1 MDNIMLAETLY
12 DKLKNI
18 RTDNPLCNYTLERC
32 ERLVPLVNEI
42 NALKEEK
49 DALILAHSYIH
60 PDILYT
66 IADHVGDS
74 YGLALKAKE
83 ATEETIV
90 FPAVRF
96 MAETAKILNPSKT
109 VIDPNLNGGCSLAD
123 SITAS
128 NVYTLREKYPDHT
141 FVCYINTTAAV
152 KAACDVCVTSS
163 NVYKIIEKLT
173 NDKIYF
179 LPDKLMGQNVQ
190 NALGNKKQIKLYDG
204 SCYVHEEFT
213 AAEVHLLRESHP
225 NLSVLA
231 HPECTQ
237 SVIKEADVVGSTSQ
251 IVNYVK
257 DHKSDPNPFLIL
269 TECGIASR
277 LQMEHSGINLVGS
290 CMMCRYMKSN
300 SLELILKAIK
310 NPLPSQI
317 ISIDPEDQRD
327 ALSCVNAMFT
337 TLQN

>member
-1 MDNIMLAETLY
+1 MLAETLY

-18 RTDNPLCNYTLERC
+18 KTDNSLCNYTLERC
-32 ERLVPLVNEI
+32 ERLVPFIEEI
-42 NALKEEK
+42 DALKQEK
-49 DALILAHSYIH
+49 NALILAHSYVH

-66 IADHVGDS
+66 VADHIGDS

-83 ATEETIV
+83 ATEEVIV

-96 MAETAKILNPSKT
+96 MAETAKILNPKKM
-109 VIDPNLNGGCSLAD
+109 VIDPNPNGGCSLAD
-123 SITAS
+123 SITEED
-128 NVYTLREKYPDHT
+128 VYILRKKYPDYT

-163 NVYKIIEKLT
+163 NVYKIIENIP

-190 NALGNKKQIKLYDG
+190 QALGNKKEIKLYDG

-213 AAEVHLLRESHP
+213 AAEVHLLRKSHP
-225 NLSVLA
+225 DLSVLA

-237 SVIKEADVVGSTSQ
+237 SVIKEADIVGSTSQ

-257 DHKSDPNPFLIL
+257 DHQSDSNPFLIL
-269 TECGIASR
+269 TECGISSR
-277 LQMEHSGINLVGS
+277 LQVENPSLNLVGS

-300 SLELILKAIK
+300 SLELILKALK
-310 NPLPSQI
+310 SPLPSQI
-317 ISIDPEDQRD
+317 ISIDIEDQRD
-327 ALSCVNAMFT
+327 ALSCINNMF
-337 TLQN
+337 NYNS

>member
-1 MDNIMLAETLY
+1 MLAETLY
-12 DKLKNI
+12 EKLKNI
-18 RTDNPLCNYTLERC
+18 KTDNPLCHYTLERC
-32 ERLVPLVNEI
+32 EHLVPFVEEI
-42 NALKEEK
+42 EELKKEK
-49 DALILAHSYIH
+49 DALILAHSYVH

-66 IADHVGDS
+66 VADHVGDS

-83 ATEETIV
+83 AQEKVIV

-96 MAETAKILNPSKT
+96 MAETAKILNPEKT
-109 VIDPNLNGGCSLAD
+109 VIDPNPNGGCSLAD
-123 SITAS
+123 SVTAED
-128 NVYTLREKYPDHT
+128 VYALREEHPDYT

-163 NVYKIIEKLT
+163 NVYQIIENLP

-179 LPDKLMGQNVQ
+179 LPDKLMGENVQ
-190 NALGNKKQIKLYDG
+190 NALGDKKTIKLYDG

-213 AAEVHLLRESHP
+213 ADEVQLLKKSHP

-251 IVNYVK
+251 IVNYVQQ
-257 DHKSDPNPFLIL
+257 HQSDPNPFLIL
-269 TECGIASR
+269 TECGISSR
-277 LQMEHSGINLVGS
+277 LQVENPELQLVGS

-300 SLELILKAIK
+300 SLELILQALKE
-310 NPLPSQI
+310 PTPSQI

-327 ALSCVNAMFT
+327 AFSCINNMFNYNN
-337 TLQN
+337 L